1 MIVKDFFEEREL
13 TMNHLLKKRLAAGV
27 LACVM
32 TISCLTGCSS
42 TSVEETQAQ
51 TVKESVSIETAEQ
64 TETIT
69 ETAEEVL
76 ENAPVDPETVALSI
90 DGVEVK
96 APELFY
102 YYYGMK
108 SQVEAMYQA
117 YGIDVDYSLFVE
129 EGLTL
134 GDYLKLQVEVQVLNM
149 VFLNTKSSE
158 YPMEF
163 TEDELETIENGLTS
177 FFSNVDEETIAL
189 YGFTEENVR
198 TTLENSVMSSKILDA
213 MVDEQTERLT
223 DEEKEACKYRT
234 VQHILFL
241 YEAPAETDENGAT
254 VETTAE
260 EAESYRAS
268 QKAMAEEIL
277 ARAQA
282 GEDFETLAAEYNEDS
297 GIEYSFNKNGQTI
310 DGTQFV
316 EQFVVVGNSL
326 KEGEMAIAETEYGY
340 HVMKCITENDEE
352 LYNSA
357 LRSAAL
363 AKLDEIY
370 YDWVETKNPT
380 FFDFWGDYVVINPAP
395 LATEE
400 ETQASE

>member
-1 MIVKDFFEEREL
+1 MI
-13 TMNHLLKKRLAAGV
+13 MNHLLKKRLAAGV

-32 TISCLTGCSS
+32 TISCLTGCSN
-42 TSVEETQAQ
+42 TSGD
-51 TVKESVSIETAEQ
+51 ESQSQSAVIETAAQ
-64 TETIT
+64 TGAASETLD
-69 ETAEEVL
+69 EVV
-76 ENAPVDPETVALSI
+76 ENAPIDPEAVALSI

-149 VFLNTKSSE
+149 VFLNAKSSE

-177 FFSNVDEETIAL
+177 FFANVDEDAIEL

-213 MVDEQTERLT
+213 MVTEETGRLT
-223 DEEKEACKYRT
+223 DEEQEDCKYRT

-357 LRSAAL
+357 IRSAAL

-380 FFDFWGDYVVINPAP
+380 FFDFWGNYVVINPAP
-395 LATEE
+395 LAAEE

>member
-1 MIVKDFFEEREL
+1 
-13 TMNHLLKKRLAAGV
+13 MNHLLKKRLAAGV
-27 LACVM
+27 LACAM
-32 TISCLTGCSS
+32 ALSCLTGCSN
-42 TSVEETQAQ
+42 TSGD
-51 TVKESVSIETAEQ
+51 ESQSPSAVIETAAQ
-64 TETIT
+64 TEAAL
-69 ETAEEVL
+69 ETSAEVV
-76 ENAPVDPETVALSI
+76 ENAPADPEAVALSI

-117 YGIDVDYSLFVE
+117 YGIDIDYSLLVE

-149 VFLNTKSSE
+149 VFLNAKSSE

-177 FFSNVDEETIAL
+177 FFANVDEEAIEL

-213 MVDEQTERLT
+213 MVTEETGRLT
-223 DEEKEACKYRT
+223 DEEKENCKYRT

-380 FFDFWGDYVVINPAP
+380 FFDFWGNYVVINPAP
-395 LATEE
+395 LAAEE

>member
-1 MIVKDFFEEREL
+1 
-13 TMNHLLKKRLAAGV
+13 MNHLLKKRLAAGV
-27 LACVM
+27 LACAM
-32 TISCLTGCSS
+32 ALSCLTGCSN
-42 TSVEETQAQ
+42 TSGD
-51 TVKESVSIETAEQ
+51 ESQSPSAVIETAAQ
-64 TETIT
+64 TEAAL
-69 ETAEEVL
+69 ETSAEVV
-76 ENAPVDPETVALSI
+76 ENAPADPEAVALSI

-117 YGIDVDYSLFVE
+117 YGIDIDYSLLVE

-149 VFLNTKSSE
+149 VFLNAKSSE

-177 FFSNVDEETIAL
+177 FFANVDEEAIEL

-213 MVDEQTERLT
+213 MVTEETGRLT
-223 DEEKEACKYRT
+223 DEEKENCKYRT

-241 YEAPAETDENGAT
+241 YEAPAETDENGAA

-282 GEDFETLAAEYNEDS
+282 GEDFETLATEYNEDS

-340 HVMKCITENDEE
+340 HVMKCITENNEE

-380 FFDFWGDYVVINPAP
+380 FFDFWGNYVVINPAP
-395 LATEE
+395 LAAEE